1 MLYLRKDACFLTA
14 FSVFIVKLRVR
25 LSSEAGSRN
34 VVYTES
40 QIAENHLIG
49 MLPARPALTPEEE
62 KKSFFAI
69 RFPADEQGKKQ
80 LKDCFF
86 VDPKNIKEFHIDL
99 KYVQSNSVNPNCGLE
114 GWRMRF
120 NNNGTT
126 EFRILVKA
134 KRMIN
139 PGEVLSV
146 NFGKG
151 FLSEA
156 FTEAASSTEDAST
169 GTKRPSTYGA
179 GSEGATKE
187 ARIDTSTA
195 LICSPLLPVS
205 VPVLPPAGNL
215 FSIGDSVSLVAGS
228 LQHSFLNTLFRGEG
242 TYAFCISTYS
252 IYCLHCIAVTDPMT
266 FVISPSL
273 PASAPALQPAIDISD
288 MEDVGDQ
295 VAAPVSPPLPFSAP
309 TQPAAGD
316 LSDLGA
322 SMAQVA
328 VTPLAKQPG
337 NCCKSF

>member
-25 LSSEAGSRN
+25 LSSEPGSRN

-40 QIAENHLIG
+40 QIDENHLIG

-62 KKSFFAI
+62 KKSFFAV
-69 RFPADEQGKKQ
+69 RFPANEQGTKQ
-80 LKDCFF
+80 LKDCVFLE
-86 VDPKNIKEFHIDL
+86 PKNSKEVHIDL
-99 KYVQSNSVNPNCGLE
+99 MYIQSNPVNPNCGLE

-120 NNNGTT
+120 NDDGSS

-139 PGEVLSV
+139 AGDVLSV

-156 FTEAASSTEDAST
+156 FTEDASSTEDAST
-169 GTKRPSTYGA
+169 GTKRPSYGA
-179 GSEGATKE
+179 GSEGPTKE
-187 ARIDTSTA
+187 ARIDTSMA
-195 LICSPLLPVS
+195 LICSPSIPVS
-205 VPVLPPAGNL
+205 VPVLPPDGNL
-215 FSIGDSVSLVAGS
+215 FNIGDSVSLVAGNM
-228 LQHSFLNTLFRGEG
+228 QQPIYQSFLNTLFRGER

-252 IYCLHCIAVTDPMT
+252 IYCLHFIAVTDPMT
-266 FVISPSL
+266 FVVSPSL

-295 VAAPVSPPLPFSAP
+295 VAAPVSPPLPV
-309 TQPAAGD
+309 
-316 LSDLGA
+316 SDLGA
-322 SMAQVA
+322 SMALVA